1 MTFDNL
7 KKYIRL
13 VVFLLISV
21 VSIVLYASVSSLSGD
36 DFVKSISLAI
46 FSTGLVMFVYEFI
59 YSTRGEKYF
68 EELIGEKIPIYL
80 KMKEKGIEDITDSF
94 ELDKYQQKII
104 GSKKMNI
111 VMNDGKSFIGNN
123 SYIFKRRFKLPN
135 KETNFILLDP
145 TSEFIPLLNKKNGK
159 QDSTYYQRKLL
170 DVIKEIL
177 MDFEVVEGHV
187 VNIYVHKMF
196 NTMSVLSFDDVAM
209 ISLYRL
215 SPGKSIVPHIEFK
228 NVGENSEYSEII
240 EDVNKLVGI
249 SKKITIENYEDLK
262 TIVFKN
268 GEKAA

>member
-1 MTFDNL
+1 
-7 KKYIRL
+7 
-13 VVFLLISV
+13 
-21 VSIVLYASVSSLSGD
+21 
-36 DFVKSISLAI
+36 
-46 FSTGLVMFVYEFI
+46 
-59 YSTRGEKYF
+59 
-68 EELIGEKIPIYL
+68 
-80 KMKEKGIEDITDSF
+80 
-94 ELDKYQQKII
+94 
-104 GSKKMNI
+104 
-111 VMNDGKSFIGNN
+111 MNDGKSFIGNN

-159 QDSTYYQRKLL
+159 QDPAYYQRKLL

-249 SKKITIENYEDLK
+249 SRKITIENYEDLK